1 MYNTVCY
8 MLIHNSPCWP
18 NVFHVKTNKSLCK
31 PILPLTRFMFT
42 HKHWYK
48 TMGMTLMIHG
58 RTNRHTFLCVCVCI
72 HTCSLSVSQIQKI
85 TFQRTFCS
93 NINLGH
99 GRPAKSHTGVLTT
112 SHTHCF
118 QTPWPEMTGLI
129 CPTGRVI
136 SLRICVW
143 EMRRAHPLISL
154 PFPDPRDWQI

>member
-1 MYNTVCY
+1 MSINFC
-8 MLIHNSPCWP
+8 LIICPL
-18 NVFHVKTNKSLCK
+18 KLTNQFKCKS
-31 PILPLTRFMFT
+31 ILPYDNGLLHINIGIKQWEWQADPWANIR
-42 HKHWYK
+42 K
-48 TMGMTLMIHG
+48 TLSI
-58 RTNRHTFLCVCVCI
+58 LCVYTYT
-72 HTCSLSVSQIQKI
+72 HSLPVSQIHKI
-85 TFQRTFCS
+85 TFQKTFCS

-99 GRPAKSHTGVLTT
+99 GRPAKSHTGVLST

-154 PFPDPRDWQI
+154 PFPDPKDWQI